1 MDAAAPPGEA
11 YFGSAAKDDPRNL
24 EDKYGRIPFSPRG
37 LARLTPWAHTSN
49 KSANRADPN
58 DPSSPFLG
66 KVTHPAPAPDGNL
79 LTVWSP
85 GPVYGIIDSGQ
96 HRFAAPAIDSG
107 IYLVKGTGTIA
118 SPGELLLV
126 KNDPKVDEKWPRAV
140 VPYRRIYGIDE
151 PAAFPP
157 VPRDVSLSAELP
169 AATPFALFGAPSLY
183 RRESYPRGRVAPG
196 AVTASYPGGDDLHEN
211 LGSLTGLAG
220 NWFGQGADAGKY
232 NNSEIHALRILAVE
246 PTTDPLLAGR
256 TTRRWWSIANERF
269 RIVGEIPVRKFEGS
283 EEPKDSDGNPDTSF
297 LVKLPADVAWTIQ
310 TLNKEGMVLNSAQT
324 WHMLRPGEVRNNC
337 GGCHAHSQAPM
348 PFETTA
354 AASPKYNVFDLT
366 RQALLLTTKE
376 KDESGRKWDADDSTG
391 LRHEAAGK
399 TVEFLRD
406 VKPILER
413 SCVACHTQ
421 SWEKPAGN
429 LVLDDDT
436 PIEVAAGL
444 QMDLLVDKP
453 PMKVPGSYLRLAA
466 DSTGKFGNVSGL
478 GTKLYP
484 NLWGHPQGS
493 RYVRYMQSRRSLL
506 AWKIF
511 GKRMDGFRDDDFAHQ
526 TIPGDPASM
535 VFRGKPFDPKKD
547 GPSAPM
553 GAIDVAFTGS
563 AMPPPAA
570 VAGTFVAPNGKKIR
584 VAPLSDEDRR
594 TIVRW
599 IDLGCPIDLA
609 GSDAAAD
616 SRAGWFADEIRPTLS
631 LVSPRAGAQPRVERI
646 QVGMFDYGSGL
657 DEASFRVTASVPID
671 GIAAGENLGNRFR
684 RDGDTWTLDVK
695 DLGAA
700 ATPTKPVEGVITVSV
715 RDRAGNTTKVERA
728 FAVGVNPAR

>member
-1 MDAAAPPGEA
+1 M
-11 YFGSAAKDDPRNL
+11 GST
-24 EDKYGRIPFSPRG
+24 SPRRFRRSR
-37 LARLTPWAHTSN
+37 ATSR
-49 KSANRADPN
+49 SRRSSRGDPVRPLRRA
-58 DPSSPFLG
+58 
-66 KVTHPAPAPDGNL
+66 
-79 LTVWSP
+79 
-85 GPVYGIIDSGQ
+85 
-96 HRFAAPAIDSG
+96 
-107 IYLVKGTGTIA
+107 
-118 SPGELLLV
+118 
-126 KNDPKVDEKWPRAV
+126 
-140 VPYRRIYGIDE
+140 E
-151 PAAFPP
+151 P
-157 VPRDVSLSAELP
+157 LP
-169 AATPFALFGAPSLY
+169 ARVVSA
-183 RRESYPRGRVAPG
+183 REVAPG

-232 NNSEIHALRILAVE
+232 NNSEIHALRVLAVE

-376 KDESGRKWDADDSTG
+376 TDESGRKWDADDSTG
-391 LRHEAAGK
+391 LRHEAPGK

-429 LVLDDDT
+429 LVLDDDA

-511 GKRMDGFRDDDFAHQ
+511 GKRMDRLPRRRLRAPDDPRRSGLD
-526 TIPGDPASM
+526 G
-535 VFRGKPFDPKKD
+535 FRGKPFDPKKD

-570 VAGTFVAPNGKKIR
+570 VAGTFVAPKWQENQSGAAQR
-584 VAPLSDEDRR
+584 RGSAHDRPLDRSGVPDR
-594 TIVRW
+594 FGGERCGGRFARRLVRRRDPPDPIVG
-599 IDLGCPIDLA
+599 IATG
-609 GSDAAAD
+609 
-616 SRAGWFADEIRPTLS
+616 
-631 LVSPRAGAQPRVERI
+631 GAQPRVERI